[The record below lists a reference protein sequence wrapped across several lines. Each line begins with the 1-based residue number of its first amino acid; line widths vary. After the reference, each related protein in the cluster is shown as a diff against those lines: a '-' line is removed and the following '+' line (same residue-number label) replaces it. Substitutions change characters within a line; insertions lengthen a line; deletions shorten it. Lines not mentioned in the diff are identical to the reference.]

1 MLETCSK
8 EERWAGV
15 DQIIERWLQSR
26 QALIVEFCAISG
38 VHQYTPNTPRSK
50 LRLQKLC
57 QLLVDYVS
65 AGHFEIY
72 YQLIREAEE
81 FQDGSAKLG
90 KALLPL
96 IDESTEKSLAFNDA
110 YATAG
115 FEKPIPGL
123 AETLSQLGETLV
135 SRFEIEDQLI
145 DALHYAHAT
154 QVA

>member
-15 DQIIERWLQSR
+15 EEIIERWLQAR
-26 QALIVEFCAISG
+26 QALIVEFCAVSG

-50 LRLQKLC
+50 LRLQKFS

-65 AGHFEIY
+65 VGHFEVY

-81 FQDGSAKLG
+81 FRDGSDQLG

-96 IDESTEKSLAFNDA
+96 ISESTEDALSFNDN
-110 YATAG
+110 YATADCD
-115 FEKPIPGL
+115 KITPGL
-123 AETLSQLGETLV
+123 SENLSKLGETMV
-135 SRFEIEDQLI
+135 SRFDIEDQLI
-145 DALHYAHAT
+145 DALHNAHAE